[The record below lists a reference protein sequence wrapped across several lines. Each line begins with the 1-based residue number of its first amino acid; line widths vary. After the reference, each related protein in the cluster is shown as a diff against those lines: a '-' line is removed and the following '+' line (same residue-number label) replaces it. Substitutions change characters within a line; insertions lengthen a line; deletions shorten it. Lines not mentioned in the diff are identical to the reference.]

1 MPLFGVQNE
10 IQQGSI
16 SGSKSEPV
24 PMENSVSLIKFLLFE
39 TPQFIYMQISL
50 RCGIF

>member
-1 MPLFGVQNE
+1 MPVFAAQNE

-16 SGSKSEPV
+16 SGTKSEPV
-24 PMENSVSLIKFLLFE
+24 PIKNCVYLIKFLLLE
-39 TPQFIYMQISL
+39 TPQFIYAQISL